1 MTSKIEQ
8 VLMDFKSSVEDKE
21 YSFKELSQLLEVA
34 YKKSFKGKST
44 KPKSDVKKEPSAYNN
59 FVKNEI
65 LKIKAENTEGN
76 IDPKDFMRL
85 PKDRFVVGMNAANK
99 GVMPNRKAFGENLL
113 AFSMFA
119 QKFDDA
125 ILYLHTDASGAL
137 GGIRLMD
144 LILSVGRK

>member
-1 MTSKIEQ
+1 MTSKIEP

-21 YSFKELSQLLEVA
+21 YTFKELSQLLEVA

-76 IDPKDFMRL
+76 IDPKDFM
-85 PKDRFVVGMNAANK
+85 KIAAE
-99 GVMPNRKAFGENLL
+99 RW
-113 AFSMFA
+113 
-119 QKFDDA
+119 QKQK
-125 ILYLHTDASGAL
+125 TS
-137 GGIRLMD
+137 
-144 LILSVGRK
+144 S